1 MNVEDTDPMSLI
13 DEFML
18 DEIFSDDSG
27 EVEEGALEALRKSL
41 EGAELAVRKYRMTE
55 LRTQIDNERRT
66 STVIEVDAV
75 RMRAKLKA
83 AANDPDMKMTLAA
96 RNAVDGGD
104 DEEEGLLEDLAEL
117 ERDEAAKKE

>member
-1 MNVEDTDPMSLI
+1 MNVKDTDPMSLI

-18 DEIFSDDSG
+18 DEIFSADSG
-27 EVEEGALEALRKSL
+27 EIEEGALEALRKSL
-41 EGAELAVRKYRMTE
+41 EGAELAIRKHRMTE
-55 LRTQIDNERRT
+55 LRMQIDNERRI

-96 RNAVDGGD
+96 RNAVGGGN

>member
-1 MNVEDTDPMSLI
+1 MNVKDTDPMSLI

-27 EVEEGALEALRKSL
+27 EIEEGALEALRRSL
-41 EGAELAVRKYRMTE
+41 EGAELSIRKRRMTE
-55 LRTQIDNERRT
+55 LRMQIDNERRI
-66 STVIEVDAV
+66 SSVIEVDAV

-83 AANDPDMKMTLAA
+83 AANDPDLKMTLAA
-96 RNAVDGGD
+96 RNAVGGGD

>member
-1 MNVEDTDPMSLI
+1 MNVKDTDPMSLI

-27 EVEEGALEALRKSL
+27 EIEEGALEALRKSL
-41 EGAELAVRKYRMTE
+41 ERAELAIRKHRMTE
-55 LRTQIDNERRT
+55 LRMQIDNERRI

-96 RNAVDGGD
+96 RNAVGRGD

>member
-1 MNVEDTDPMSLI
+1 MNVKDTDPMSLI

-27 EVEEGALEALRKSL
+27 EIEEGALEALRKSL
-41 EGAELAVRKYRMTE
+41 EGAELAIRKRRMTE
-55 LRTQIDNERRT
+55 LRMQIDNERRI

-96 RNAVDGGD
+96 RNAVGGGD

>member
-1 MNVEDTDPMSLI
+1 MNVKDTDPMSLI

-27 EVEEGALEALRKSL
+27 EIEEGALEALRRSL
-41 EGAELAVRKYRMTE
+41 EGAELSIRKRRMTE
-55 LRTQIDNERRT
+55 LRMQIDNERRI

-83 AANDPDMKMTLAA
+83 AANDPDLKMTLAA
-96 RNAVDGGD
+96 RNAVGGGD

>member
-1 MNVEDTDPMSLI
+1 MNVKDTDPMSLI

-27 EVEEGALEALRKSL
+27 EIEEGALEALRKSL
-41 EGAELAVRKYRMTE
+41 EGAELAIRKRRMTE
-55 LRTQIDNERRT
+55 LRMQMNNERRI

-96 RNAVDGGD
+96 RNAVGGGD